1 MSPAPDPRPRPRRAP
16 RRPRR
21 AAAVALVAACAVL
34 LAGCVSIPS
43 GGPVSEGDPA
53 TVTDESGVS
62 YQPDGPQAGDGPDD
76 VIAGFVDAATS
87 SADQYGVARQFL
99 SSDFASRWDP
109 FASVVVWEGQ
119 ASTSEEVDGTYSYSV
134 TTIATVD
141 GQGHYREVG
150 SDQETRLSFQLVQE
164 RGEWRIAKAP
174 DGIALRSTYFRE
186 IFSAHALYF
195 FDPTFSFLVP
205 DLRFFVTRASQSVST
220 RIVKSLLQGPSP
232 WLSQPAV
239 VTAFPEGTRLASSA
253 VTTAGGTPQ
262 VDLSTEAR
270 AADSVT
276 QQRMKL
282 QLRQSL
288 SNIPSVLDVQMLV
301 DGTPLTVPDLG
312 GRGPVKDPQAE
323 SRPLVLAQGAFGYLG
338 GGEVAPLGTL
348 GTRVTALGADA
359 ATLSADGQQAA
370 VRNASGVWSVGDGDR
385 DAVLLDT
392 RPGLVAPS
400 LDAQGFVWSTPASDP
415 RGLVAWGP
423 DGVGH
428 PVAVSWTAT
437 GRVVSLEVARDG
449 ARVLVQ
455 LETGA
460 GPQLFVASIV
470 RDGGV
475 PTSLTTAPLE
485 LLASPGTPLDATWV
499 DELDVATLT
508 LAPDGERQVEM
519 HQVGGPSKDMGSAA
533 DGVSITGA
541 NDESGLRVLT
551 SAGALLTPRGST
563 WQQTATG
570 VSFVATKR

>member
-1 MSPAPDPRPRPRRAP
+1 VSPTPDRR
-16 RRPRR
+16 RRDRR
-21 AAAVALVAACAVL
+21 LARTSAVALVAACALL

-43 GGPVSEGDPA
+43 GGPVSAGDPA
-53 TVTDESGVS
+53 VVADESGVS
-62 YQPDGPQAGDGPDD
+62 YQPDGPQDGDGPDD
-76 VIAGFVDAATS
+76 VVAGFVDAATS

-119 ASTSEEVDGTYSYSV
+119 AETSEEVDGTYSYAV

-150 SDQETRLSFQLVQE
+150 SDQETRLAFQLVQE
-164 RGEWRIAKAP
+164 RGQWRIAKAP

-205 DLRFFVTRASQSVST
+205 DLRYFVTRASQSVST

-239 VTAFPEGTRLASSA
+239 VTAFPEGTRLASSS
-253 VTTAGGTPQ
+253 VTTAAGTPQ

-270 AADSVT
+270 AADGIT

-288 SNIPSVLDVQMLV
+288 SAIPSVLDVQMLV
-301 DGTPLTVPDLG
+301 DGTPLTVSDLG
-312 GRGPVKDPQAE
+312 GRGPVKDPQSE

-338 GGEVAPLGTL
+338 GGEVAPIGSL

-359 ATLSADGQQAA
+359 ATLSADGHQAA
-370 VRNASGVWSVGDGDR
+370 VRNASGVWTVGDGDR

-392 RPGLVAPS
+392 RPGLVPPS
-400 LDAQGFVWSTPASDP
+400 LDAQGYVWSIPAADP

-470 RDGGV
+470 REAGV
-475 PTSLTTAPLE
+475 PTTLTASPLE
-485 LLASPGTPLDATWV
+485 LVATPGTPLDATWV

-508 LAPDGERQVEM
+508 LAPDGERQVTL

-533 DGVSITGA
+533 EGVSITGA

-551 SAGALLTPRGST
+551 GAGALLTPRGST

>member
-1 MSPAPDPRPRPRRAP
+1 M
-16 RRPRR
+16 
-21 AAAVALVAACAVL
+21 VAACAVL
-34 LAGCVSIPS
+34 LSGCVSIPS
-43 GGPVSEGDPA
+43 GGPVSAGDPA
-53 TVTDESGVS
+53 AVTDESGVS

-119 ASTSEEVDGTYSYSV
+119 AGTSEEVDGTYSYSV

-239 VTAFPEGTRLASSA
+239 VTAFPEGTRLASSS
-253 VTTAGGTPQ
+253 VTTVGGTPQ

-270 AADSVT
+270 AADSAT

-323 SRPLVLAQGAFGYLG
+323 SRPLVLAQGQFGYLG

-348 GTRVTALGADA
+348 GTRVTVLSADA

-400 LDAQGFVWSTPASDP
+400 LDSQGYVWSTPASDP

-460 GPQLFVASIV
+460 GPQLLVASIV

-508 LAPDGERQVEM
+508 LAPDGERQVEL

>member
-1 MSPAPDPRPRPRRAP
+1 MPTSPDPRPRRV
-16 RRPRR
+16 RRPAR
-21 AAAVALVAACAVL
+21 AAAVALVAACAIL

-43 GGPVSEGDPA
+43 GGPVAAGGPA
-53 TVTDESGVS
+53 VVADESGVS
-62 YQPDGPQAGDGPDD
+62 YQPDGPQDGDGPDD
-76 VIAGFVDAATS
+76 VVAGFVDAATS

-119 ASTSEEVDGTYSYSV
+119 ARTSEEVDGTFSYSV

-164 RGEWRIAKAP
+164 RGQWRIAKAP

-195 FDPTFSFLVP
+195 FDPTFSYLVP

-253 VTTAGGTPQ
+253 VTTASGTPQ

-270 AADSVT
+270 AADGVM

-288 SNIPSVLDVQMLV
+288 SAIPSVLDVQVLV
-301 DGTPLTVPDLG
+301 DGTPLTVSDLG
-312 GRGPVKDPQAE
+312 GRAPVKDPQAE

-338 GGEVAPLGTL
+338 GGEVAALGTL
-348 GTRVTALGADA
+348 GTRVAALGADA
-359 ATLSADGQQAA
+359 ATLSADGRQAA
-370 VRNASGVWSVGDGDR
+370 VRNGSGVWAVGDGER
-385 DAVLLDT
+385 DAVLLDA

-400 LDAQGFVWSTPASDP
+400 LDAQGYVWSIPAADP

-428 PVAVSWTAT
+428 PVAASWTGT

-460 GPQLFVASIV
+460 GPQLLVSSIV
-470 RDGGV
+470 RDDGV
-475 PTSLTTAPLE
+475 PTSLTTTPLE
-485 LLASPGTPLDATWV
+485 LLATPGTPLDATWV

-508 LAPDGERQVEM
+508 LAPDGERQVTL

-533 DGVSITGA
+533 DGIAIAGA

-551 SAGALLTPRGST
+551 GAGALLTPRGST

-570 VSFVATKR
+570 VSFIATKR

>member
-1 MSPAPDPRPRPRRAP
+1 VSPAPDPHRLRPRMRMRR
-16 RRPRR
+16 RSLR
-21 AAAVALVAACAVL
+21 ASAVALASALL

-43 GGPVSEGDPA
+43 GGPVSEGDA
-53 TVTDESGVS
+53 AAVADEAGVS
-62 YQPDGPQAGDGPDD
+62 YQPDGPQGGDGPDA
-76 VIAGFVDAATS
+76 VVAGFVDAATS
-87 SADQYGVARQFL
+87 SADQYGTARQFL
-99 SSDFASRWDP
+99 SADFASRWDP

-119 ASTSEEVDGTYSYSV
+119 AETTEEVDGTYSYSV

-150 SDQETRLSFQLVQE
+150 SDQETRLAFRLVQE
-164 RGEWRIAKAP
+164 RGEWRIADAP

-253 VTTAGGTPQ
+253 VTTSAGTPQ

-270 AADSVT
+270 AADAVT

-288 SNIPSVLDVQMLV
+288 SEIPSVLDVQVLV
-301 DGTPLTVPDLG
+301 DGTPLTVGDLG
-312 GRGPVKDPQAE
+312 GRGPVADPQAE
-323 SRPLVLAQGAFGYLG
+323 SRPLVLADGRFGYLG

-348 GTRVTALGADA
+348 GTRVAALGADA
-359 ATLSADGQQAA
+359 ATLGADGEQAA
-370 VRNASGVWSVGDGDR
+370 VRNGSGVWSVGDGER
-385 DAVLLDT
+385 DAVLVDT

-400 LDAQGFVWSTPASDP
+400 LDAQGYIWSTPASDP

-437 GRVVSLEVARDG
+437 GRVVSLDVARDG

-460 GPQLFVASIV
+460 GPQLLVASVI
-470 RDGGV
+470 RDAGV
-475 PTSLTTAPLE
+475 PTSLTATPLE
-485 LLASPGTPLDATWV
+485 LAASPGTPIDAAWV
-499 DELDVATLT
+499 DELQVATLT
-508 LAPDGERQVEM
+508 QGPTGERQVEL
-519 HQVGGPSKDMGSAA
+519 HEVGGRSRDMGTAP

-541 NDESGLRVLT
+541 NDETGLRVLT
-551 SAGALLTPRGST
+551 AGGALLTPRGST

-570 VSFVATKR
+570 VSFVATQR

>member
-1 MSPAPDPRPRPRRAP
+1 MPTSPDPRPRRV
-16 RRPRR
+16 RRPAR
-21 AAAVALVAACAVL
+21 AAAVALVAACAIL

-43 GGPVSEGDPA
+43 GGPVAAGGPA
-53 TVTDESGVS
+53 VVADESGVS
-62 YQPDGPQAGDGPDD
+62 YQPDGPQDGDGPDD
-76 VIAGFVDAATS
+76 VVAGFVDAATS

-119 ASTSEEVDGTYSYSV
+119 ARTSEEVDGTFSYSV

-164 RGEWRIAKAP
+164 RGQWRIAKAP

-195 FDPTFSFLVP
+195 FDPTFSYLVP

-253 VTTAGGTPQ
+253 VTTASGTPQ

-270 AADSVT
+270 AADGVM

-288 SNIPSVLDVQMLV
+288 SAIPSVLDVQVLV
-301 DGTPLTVPDLG
+301 DGTPLTVSDLG
-312 GRGPVKDPQAE
+312 GRAPVKDPQAE

-348 GTRVTALGADA
+348 GTRVAALGADA
-359 ATLSADGQQAA
+359 ATLSADGRQAA
-370 VRNASGVWSVGDGDR
+370 VRNGSGVWAVGDGER
-385 DAVLLDT
+385 DAVLLDA
-392 RPGLVAPS
+392 RPGLAAPS
-400 LDAQGFVWSTPASDP
+400 LDAQGYVWSIPAADP

-428 PVAVSWTAT
+428 PVAVSWTGT

-460 GPQLFVASIV
+460 GPQLLVSSIV
-470 RDGGV
+470 RDDGV
-475 PTSLTTAPLE
+475 PTSLTTTPLE
-485 LLASPGTPLDATWV
+485 LLATPGTPLDATWV

-508 LAPDGERQVEM
+508 LAPDGERQVTL

-533 DGVSITGA
+533 DGIAIAGA

-551 SAGALLTPRGST
+551 GAGALLTPRGST

-570 VSFVATKR
+570 VSFIATKR

>member
-1 MSPAPDPRPRPRRAP
+1 VPTSPDPRPRRV
-16 RRPRR
+16 RRPAR
-21 AAAVALVAACAVL
+21 AALALVAAGAIL
-34 LAGCVSIPS
+34 LTGCVSIPS
-43 GGPVSEGDPA
+43 GGPVAAGGPA
-53 TVTDESGVS
+53 VVADESGVS
-62 YQPDGPQAGDGPDD
+62 YQPDGPQDGDGPDD
-76 VIAGFVDAATS
+76 VVAGFVDAATS

-119 ASTSEEVDGTYSYSV
+119 ARTSEEVDGTFSYSV

-164 RGEWRIAKAP
+164 RGQWRIAKAP

-195 FDPTFSFLVP
+195 FDPTFSYLVP

-253 VTTAGGTPQ
+253 VTTASGTPQ

-270 AADSVT
+270 AADGVT
-276 QQRMKL
+276 QQRMEL

-288 SNIPSVLDVQMLV
+288 SAIPSVLDVRVLV
-301 DGTPLTVPDLG
+301 DGTPLTVSDLG
-312 GRGPVKDPQAE
+312 GRAPVKDPQAE

-348 GTRVTALGADA
+348 GTRVSALAADA
-359 ATLSADGQQAA
+359 ATLSADGRQAA
-370 VRNASGVWSVGDGDR
+370 VRNASGVWAVGDGER

-400 LDAQGFVWSTPASDP
+400 LDAQGYVWSIPAADP

-428 PVAVSWTAT
+428 PVAVSWTGT

-460 GPQLFVASIV
+460 GPQLLVSSVV
-470 RDGGV
+470 RDDGV
-475 PTSLTTAPLE
+475 PTSLTTTPLE
-485 LLASPGTPLDATWV
+485 LLATPGTPLDATWV

-508 LAPDGERQVEM
+508 LAPDGERQVTL
-519 HQVGGPSKDMGSAA
+519 HQVGGASQDMGSAA
-533 DGVSITGA
+533 DGVAIAGA

-570 VSFVATKR
+570 ISFIATKR

>member
-1 MSPAPDPRPRPRRAP
+1 MSPAPDPRPRRAP
-16 RRPRR
+16 RRSAR

-34 LAGCVSIPS
+34 LSGCVSIPS

-239 VTAFPEGTRLASSA
+239 VTAFPEGTQLASSA

-270 AADSVT
+270 AADGVT

-301 DGTPLTVPDLG
+301 DGTPLTVADLG

-323 SRPLVLAQGAFGYLG
+323 SRPLVLAQGQFGYLG

-348 GTRVTALGADA
+348 GTRVTALAADA
-359 ATLSADGQQAA
+359 ATLSADGRQAA

-400 LDAQGFVWSTPASDP
+400 LDAQGYVWSTPASDP

-460 GPQLFVASIV
+460 GPQLLVASIV

-475 PTSLTTAPLE
+475 PISLTTTPLE

-508 LAPDGERQVEM
+508 LAPDGERQVEL

-533 DGVSITGA
+533 DGVSVTGA